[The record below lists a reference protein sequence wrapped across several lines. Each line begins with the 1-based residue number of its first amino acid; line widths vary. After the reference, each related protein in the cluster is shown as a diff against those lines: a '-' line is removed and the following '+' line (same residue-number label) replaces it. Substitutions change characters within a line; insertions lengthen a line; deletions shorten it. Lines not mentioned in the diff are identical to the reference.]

1 MYTSQ
6 SKPYTKTST
15 AKSRREVCPEGSFKD
30 LWMVMQKC
38 ELSYSCLRET
48 AHLTDHIHKIRLHTP
63 NHSSHTFSTGYL
75 FTKTCISSQRLH
87 SLISKMMLL
96 PVMMMMTMMMMIKM
110 GILLFCCA
118 ARYASSYC
126 HSKLGHYVSHTL
138 QTVTVRKEERSV
150 ERAKRVGGTPVLLCH
165 YLLDLKY
172 KKGRR

>member
-1 MYTSQ
+1 
-6 SKPYTKTST
+6 
-15 AKSRREVCPEGSFKD
+15 
-30 LWMVMQKC
+30 MQKC

-48 AHLTDHIHKIRLHTP
+48 AHLTDHIHKIKLYTP

-75 FTKTCISSQRLH
+75 FTKTCISSQRLR

-126 HSKLGHYVSHTL
+126 HSKLGHYVLHTL
-138 QTVTVRKEERSV
+138 QTN
-150 ERAKRVGGTPVLLCH
+150 CNC
-165 YLLDLKY
+165 
-172 KKGRR
+172 KKGRKECGTCKTGRGYSCATLSLSPQPEIQEGPEISEND